1 MKINLKVSNREK
13 ILIIILLIIMI
24 IGAYYN
30 FIYVK
35 QAAKIQELTK
45 IHDDNKSKIV
55 AFENDKLLNQKI
67 EKNIK
72 IENAKILE
80 VAKDFL
86 PSIIEEKILVILDNM
101 INESNVQCNSI
112 AISDT
117 SDETLQKKES
127 TSDKI
132 NSIEK
137 LVEKYKYIEAGKYTE
152 AKNIDTDNTT
162 GTNNTDTNKA
172 ASTNNPEAKEKTN
185 PEVKKLTITLSVKGS
200 YDEVIKFVDEV
211 KGFYKRIVINN
222 INFTAEEE
230 SISANMLLSFY
241 AVPKLI
247 EEDIDYNKWGF
258 EGDYGKTNI
267 FKDNAAGKIETKAIT
282 EKKYD
287 FLMSVNPMSSDI
299 PTIVLGKSNDRS
311 TNSYV
316 YADNASIEE
325 VKLYI
330 TEKDGKYYYKY
341 STTRESYPRD
351 FSGEGVEFAP
361 EESTI
366 NFKIYSK
373 VRNSDKDLS
382 GANIKVYNNTSKT
395 LDILIEDDK
404 DANRVNVIKEKGN
417 IKVSK
422 N

>member
-247 EEDIDYNKWGF
+247 EEDIDYNKWRF

-267 FKDNAAGKIETKAIT
+267 FKDNAPGKITTVTE
-282 EKKYD
+282 EKKSD
-287 FLMSVNPMSSDI
+287 FAISVRPITSDLPTVILGRTVDKSSYI
-299 PTIVLGKSNDRS
+299 
-311 TNSYV
+311 
-316 YADNASIEE
+316 YADNEGIENVE
-325 VKLYI
+325 FYV
-330 TEKDGKYYYKY
+330 TEKAGKYYYKY
-341 STTRESYPRD
+341 KTSKEFYPKGFEGD
-351 FSGEGVEFAP
+351 GTPFTFTGDNMLFKVFSRARV
-361 EESTI
+361 
-366 NFKIYSK
+366 
-373 VRNSDKDLS
+373 SDKDVNGVS
-382 GANIKVYNNTSKT
+382 IKIYNNTNKS
-395 LDILIEDDK
+395 LQVIVEDDDK
-404 DANRVNVIKEKGN
+404 TRARVNITKAKGDITVKSN
-417 IKVSK
+417 
-422 N
+422 